1 MERREIDNQDIKN
14 LVIARLNVMP
24 KEVKISIGGNGEHTV
39 SDLISHVEKG
49 DEIGEKLARIQ
60 MDYLRFLTEGKVYE

>member
-1 MERREIDNQDIKN
+1 MKTREIDNQDIKN

-24 KEVKISIGGNGEHTV
+24 KEVKISIGEDGEHAV
-39 SDLISHVEKG
+39 SDLIGHVKNG
-49 DEIGEKLARIQ
+49 DEIGEKLVRIQ